1 MHNAIERYNL
11 QQLLPEDEPG
21 IAWRIAHI
29 EQSTA
34 QAKGIHRAH
43 IRQNE
48 LGSELCV
55 HYDPQELDRQVLQE
69 LIQSARA
76 SGSRRYPSLS
86 IPIDGM
92 DCSDCALVIQHRF
105 SRLEGVKF
113 AEVQY
118 GQKNLHLI
126 YDSREI
132 RPAQLRRH
140 VHHLG
145 YRVPEHGLRGWLQAN
160 RELLRNVIAGILL
173 VFGWLSHQLSG
184 LPEDL
189 SLILFLLTFLITG
202 IPLARHALRALLRER
217 RFDAD
222 FLMVVA
228 AIGAAA
234 LGEWAEGGLLLVL
247 FSTGHT
253 LEHRAM
259 DRARSAIHA
268 LAALTPKTARVIRD
282 SGPVEVAIEHL
293 QLGEIVAVAP
303 GERIPVDGEIKA
315 GRSTVDQSTLTGEST
330 PIDISPG
337 DHALAGSVNGQG
349 ALRVQVERLAADS
362 TLARVIASV
371 QTAQSLSS
379 PSEQLSQRI
388 AKILVP
394 TVLALD
400 LLLMLVP
407 PLFGVP
413 FRESFLRAMTL
424 LVVASPCALAL
435 GPPAA
440 VLSGLANA
448 ARQGVLIKSGADLE
462 SLGALQALAFDKTG
476 TLTIGK
482 PQVVDV
488 LARGEWVA
496 EQILSLAAAVEQHS
510 GHPLAQAILQ
520 KAQTQG
526 LQLPDVQAM
535 RSETGIGVEAQ
546 SAFGLLKVTRTRDED
561 LGQSASAEHLQQ
573 IRRWQAD
580 GSTIVTL
587 HVDEEIAG
595 WIALADTARP
605 EAAPTLQALRDLDIQ
620 RFIMLT
626 GDSPQAAAW
635 IAQQVG
641 IEDLRAGLLPQ
652 EKVTALQQ
660 IMQQSKYVGMVGDGV
675 NDAPALAAA
684 TVGIAMGGA
693 KTQVALETADVVL
706 MSDDLARLP
715 FIIDLGRRTRRI
727 LQQNLWIALIVIVS
741 MSILALTGL
750 AGIST
755 AVVLHEG
762 STILVVLNGLRLLR
776 YNSHNA

>member
-520 KAQTQG
+520 KAQ
-526 LQLPDVQAM
+526 
-535 RSETGIGVEAQ
+535 
-546 SAFGLLKVTRTRDED
+546 RDED